1 MTSAGLDH
9 LILRMRDT
17 QGITVVM
24 VTHELASIFAVADR
38 CIMLDKASRRL
49 IAEGA
54 PATLR
59 DHPPNAAV
67 RSFFNR
73 EPADAVRN

>member
-1 MTSAGLDH
+1 VTSAGLDH

-38 CIMLDKASRRL
+38 CIMLDKLTRRL

-54 PATLR
+54 PAALR
-59 DHPPNAAV
+59 DRPPNAVV
-67 RSFFNR
+67 RAFFNR
-73 EPADAVRN
+73 EAADAIR